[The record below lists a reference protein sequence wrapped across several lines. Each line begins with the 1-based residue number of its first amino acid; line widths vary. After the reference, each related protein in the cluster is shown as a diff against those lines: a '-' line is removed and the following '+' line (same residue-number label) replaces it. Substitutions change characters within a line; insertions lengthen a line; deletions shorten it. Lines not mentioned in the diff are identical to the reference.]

1 MQTVDTL
8 IHARWI
14 IPVEPA
20 HTLLQDHSLVLQ
32 QNRILDLLPRAEA
45 EQRYAARH
53 THTLS
58 HHALIPGLINAHTH
72 AAMNLLRGYADDH
85 RLMDWL
91 EKYIWPAES
100 RWVNERFVEA
110 GTTLAVAE
118 MIRSGVT
125 CFNDMYFYPEI
136 AARVAQAAGMRA
148 VIGLILLDF
157 PSAWAGSSDEYLQKG
172 LDLHDSLLHAPL
184 IRTAF
189 APHAPYTVSDQP
201 LERIAA
207 LSSELELPVH
217 IHLHET
223 AQEIS
228 ASLEQHG
235 CRPLQR
241 LQRLGLVSPALVA
254 VHMTQL
260 EDDEIALLAQHGVS
274 VVHCP
279 ESNMKLASGICPV
292 TRLLEHGVN
301 VALGTDS
308 VASNNDLDM
317 LGELRSAALLAKVH
331 SGNAEAVPAFTALQM
346 ATLNAARALG
356 LDDSLGSL
364 RPGKA
369 ADLVAID
376 FDAVETQPVYDP
388 VSTLVYSCRPHNV
401 SHVWVDGRLLLNN
414 RDFCTIEIESVI
426 AEAREWAEKI
436 GRTG

>member
-1 MQTVDTL
+1 METVDTL

-20 HTLLQDHSLVLQ
+20 DTLLHDHSLAVR

-45 EQRYAARH
+45 ERRYRSRQ

-58 HHALIPGLINAHTH
+58 HHVLIPGLINAHTH
-72 AAMNLLRGYADDH
+72 AGMNLLRGYADDH

-91 EKYIWPAES
+91 QKYIWPAES
-100 RWVNERFVEA
+100 RWVNEQFVQA
-110 GTTLAVAE
+110 GTALAAAE

-125 CFNDMYFYPEI
+125 CFNDMYFYPET
-136 AARVAQAAGMRA
+136 AARVAQHAGLRA

-157 PSAWAGSSDEYLQKG
+157 PSAWAGNSDEYLEKG
-172 LDLHDSLLHAPL
+172 LALHDSLLHDPL

-201 LERIAA
+201 LERVAA
-207 LSSELELPVH
+207 LSGELELPVH

-223 AQEIS
+223 AQEITD
-228 ASLEQHG
+228 SLAQHG
-235 CRPLQR
+235 CRPLER

-260 EDDEIALLAQHGVS
+260 EDDEIELLAQQGVS

-279 ESNMKLASGICPV
+279 ESNMKLASGICPAA
-292 TRLLEHGVN
+292 RLLDAGVN
-301 VALGTDS
+301 VTLGTDS

-317 LGELRSAALLAKVH
+317 LGEMRSAALLAKVH
-331 SGNAEAVPAFTALQM
+331 SDDAEAVPAFTALQM

-356 LDDSLGSL
+356 LDDMVGSL
-364 RPGKA
+364 CPGKA

-388 VSTLVYSCRPHNV
+388 VSTLVYTCRPHNV
-401 SHVWVDGRLLLNN
+401 SHVWVNGRLLLNN
-414 RDFCTIEIESVI
+414 RDFCTIEIESVM
-426 AEAREWAEKI
+426 ADARMWAEKI
-436 GRTG
+436 GRAG